1 MKFLYYMLFVFA
13 PMGLLAMNAQEAVEA
28 LKNGNRHFAENKPH
42 LEEIRKELAEGQSP
56 FVTLVSCSD
65 SRVPPEII
73 FNRGLG
79 ELFVVRLAGNVVDK
93 FAMES
98 IEFGIQQLKTP
109 ILLVLGHTN
118 CGAVEASINAYKKD
132 PNAHFT
138 GLVGKI
144 VPAVKVALKKEGN
157 YHDLLHAAVEENVR
171 LSARNILGMSP
182 TLNQMHVYNKLVV
195 LKGVYNL
202 ETGEVNWLD

>member
-1 MKFLYYMLFVFA
+1 
-13 PMGLLAMNAQEAVEA
+13 MNAQEAVEA
-28 LKNGNRHFAENKPH
+28 LKSGNRHFVENKPH
-42 LEEIRKELAEGQSP
+42 LEEIRKQLAEGQSP

-109 ILLVLGHTN
+109 VLLVLGHTN
-118 CGAVEASINAYKKD
+118 CGAVELSINAYKKD
-132 PNAHFT
+132 PDASFT

-144 VPAVKVALKKEGN
+144 VPAVKLALKKEGK
-157 YHDLLHAAVEENVR
+157 YHSLLHASVEENVG
-171 LSARNILGMSP
+171 LSTQNILSMNP
-182 TLNQMHVYNKLVV
+182 NLKQMHAENKLVV

-202 ETGEVNWLD
+202 ETGEVKWLE